1 MLFTATAPTDGMSNY
16 VAIDPSEHRVL
27 IRATGQWTPADAIA
41 YHGRML
47 DILALTERTRRPIT
61 ILADMQGLCIHTAD
75 VARILED
82 SVAVMARFPIG
93 GYALVVPS
101 YLMRMQA
108 RRLLAALGCR
118 YELSENLTAARV
130 WLGWERSYSLAA

>member
-1 MLFTATAPTDGMSNY
+1 MLFTASAPSAGMRNY

-27 IRATGQWTPADAIA
+27 IRAQGQWTRNEAIA
-41 YHGRML
+41 YHARML
-47 DILALTERTRRPIT
+47 DILELTERTGRPIS
-61 ILADMQGLCIHTAD
+61 ILADLDGLCIHTAE
-75 VARILED
+75 VARMLED
-82 SVAVMARFPIG
+82 SVAVMARFPIR

-108 RRLLAALGCR
+108 RRLLAVLGCR
-118 YELSENLTAARV
+118 YEFSETLTDARV

>member
-1 MLFTATAPTDGMSNY
+1 MLFTASAPSGGMCNY

-27 IRATGQWTPADAIA
+27 IRALGQWTPKEAIA
-41 YHGRML
+41 YHLRML
-47 DILALTERTRRPIT
+47 DILQLTERTGRPVT
-61 ILADMQGLCIHTAD
+61 LLADLQGLCIHTAD
-75 VARILED
+75 VARMLED
-82 SVAVMARFPIG
+82 SVAVMARFPIK

-108 RRLLAALGCR
+108 RRLLAVLGCR
-118 YELSENLTAARV
+118 YEFSETLADARG